1 MLLRECTPYSFFEI
15 LYSTMS
21 FNAAALPVLAVVEY
35 LWSPEAGWYAH
46 DAAASGWLPEIEGT
60 ELSAQSEPEVT
71 ERCMDPEEVL
81 WFRMLEEVANDGKPR
96 VDIPELSSTE
106 TVWQKRKKE
115 KEAAAAKAAGDDD
128 KENGITQA
136 LTSLRLFRALLT
148 ACVNYRAAG

>member
-1 MLLRECTPYSFFEI
+1 
-15 LYSTMS
+15 MS

-128 KENGITQA
+128 KENEPPAKKPKTSVPMKKRQVGGQA
-136 LTSLRLFRALLT
+136 EIH
-148 ACVNYRAAG
+148 AAR